1 MKYLQSL
8 FSRQR
13 LNNALQVNMLYR
25 ISLISFTVLGG
36 LMAILIFQLFF
47 DHSYKIPIPI
57 SITAVSYGI
66 AAAFIIRL
74 SMLFT
79 SWYKS
84 NHNLI
89 VLLYFLSMSM
99 IAFNLVMTEIITGVK
114 LTDRP
119 DEITE
124 YVGGSADITVGR
136 YVVLDNIYKASTFM
150 SFFSI
155 WITTALLMNSYREK
169 LVNAIVYWIIL
180 SIPLFY
186 FLINF
191 LYQLIFANLL
201 SSYLT
206 TDPVAVSII
215 TTAFLSLS
223 QPIGGLTF
231 AIAFWKISR
240 LVSYEKNIKTYMAT
254 SGWGVLLIFS
264 ANQAIAQTLVPY
276 PPFGLATLMVLIVA
290 SFMMLLGIYNS
301 ATLVSTN
308 DTLRKSIRKHALESR
323 LLELIGQAEME
334 KEIQKTVTEIVQRQ
348 DASEMGKEI
357 EIELDKNELRKYLD
371 VVIREVK
378 KDDQHTAYK

>member
-1 MKYLQSL
+1 
-8 FSRQR
+8 
-13 LNNALQVNMLYR
+13 
-25 ISLISFTVLGG
+25 
-36 LMAILIFQLFF
+36 
-47 DHSYKIPIPI
+47 
-57 SITAVSYGI
+57 
-66 AAAFIIRL
+66 
-74 SMLFT
+74 
-79 SWYKS
+79 
-84 NHNLI
+84 
-89 VLLYFLSMSM
+89 MSM